1 MLRANLSLSTQGDL
15 FGNFNSESSLPS
27 SADMDGLVNMILA
40 EMGINGGLEEMAEM
54 MESEMAGLL
63 AQMEEMEG
71 LSDAEIVQN
80 VMEMMAGSGNMDG
93 KNPPEYQYLFYS
105 LLSPGP
111 DVMAMMMAEI
121 EKPADCHCIPTEQP
135 HGLLNG

>member
-1 MLRANLSLSTQGDL
+1 MEGLKYQVILS
-15 FGNFNSESSLPS
+15 
-27 SADMDGLVNMILA
+27 V
-40 EMGINGGLEEMAEM
+40 
-54 MESEMAGLL
+54 
-63 AQMEEMEG
+63 EEMEG

-93 KNPPEYQYLFYS
+93 KNPPEYQYLFHS

>member
-1 MLRANLSLSTQGDL
+1 
-15 FGNFNSESSLPS
+15 
-27 SADMDGLVNMILA
+27 MDGLVNMILA
-40 EMGINGGLEEMAEM
+40 EMGINGGPEEMAEM

-93 KNPPEYQYLFYS
+93 
-105 LLSPGP
+105 P